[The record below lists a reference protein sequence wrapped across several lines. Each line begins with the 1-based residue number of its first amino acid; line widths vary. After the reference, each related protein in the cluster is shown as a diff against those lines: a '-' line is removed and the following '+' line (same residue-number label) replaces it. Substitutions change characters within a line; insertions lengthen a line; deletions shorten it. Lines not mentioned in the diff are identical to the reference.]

1 MKRMLT
7 ILLCAAM
14 ALALLAG
21 CTSAQADTGA
31 SDAAALVMDIP
42 TTQYFTKDAV
52 NAADVEKILQAGVNA
67 PSAMNTQPWH
77 FTAVT
82 DAAVLEEIAG
92 AMSFGG
98 PPSTGKAEADA
109 AEKPSGER
117 PSPPEGASFP
127 SDMKPPEGGSFPS
140 GMTPPEGGNFPSG
153 MKPPEGGNFP
163 SGMKPPEGGSK
174 PEGAAPPDA
183 GSAPAALGSKAGLTD
198 APLAIIIS
206 CEKGSELSAGLACQN
221 MSVEAQLLGYG
232 SKIISSPTIALNGER
247 REEFAELLG
256 IPEGQSA
263 VAVLLVGREDTS
275 VDKTADTYTGATS
288 RSPMSE
294 KVSYVKAS

>member
-42 TTQYFTKDAV
+42 TTQYFTKDTV
-52 NAADVEKILQAGVNA
+52 DAADVEKILQAGVNA

-82 DAAVLEEIAG
+82 DASVLEEIAG

-153 MKPPEGGNFP
+153 MKPPEGG
-163 SGMKPPEGGSK
+163 GK

-183 GSAPAALGSKAGLTD
+183 GSAPAAMGSKAGLTD